1 MAPRSRRKS
10 RMLPVSYFFWSYS
23 TPWAFADSDPAMLA
37 HDVLD
42 DLLLPGNVCLAALGA
57 DEAQADLIEIPTTPF
72 QYFHQALADQRRDR
86 NAAGLLP
93 SGKGER
99 GLPRI

>member
-1 MAPRSRRKS
+1 
-10 RMLPVSYFFWSYS
+10 
-23 TPWAFADSDPAMLA
+23 MLA

-99 GLPRI
+99 GLSRI